1 MVQIGHAVLEPNTIF
16 ALPLPFP
23 LRVLLSFSPAFLFLP
38 GDTVLCKQKCA
49 GRHTILTASLCC
61 TAQIWDQLLP
71 SKCLDAAENR
81 ICFTFQ
87 LLCPLS
93 PRQGSC
99 DVSTCAFFAAG
110 TTRQS
115 NTRQIA
121 APQHVLCLAAAIPW
135 QSKTRQTAT
144 FPHVLFVAAGAT
156 KSSNTR
162 QIVMSQHVHF
172 LAAAIP

>member
-16 ALPLPFP
+16 ALPLPFSLP
-23 LRVLLSFSPAFLFLP
+23 MLLLFSPAFHFLP

-99 DVSTCAFFAAG
+99 DVSTYVFFAAG

-115 NTRQIA
+115 NTRRIA
-121 APQHVLCLAAAIPW
+121 RLNMCFVLQLLFPG
-135 QSKTRQTAT
+135 SPRQDRLRR
-144 FPHVLFVAAGAT
+144 FHMYFLLQLVLP
-156 KSSNTR
+156 NR
-162 QIVMSQHVHF
+162 PIQDR
-172 LAAAIP
+172 L